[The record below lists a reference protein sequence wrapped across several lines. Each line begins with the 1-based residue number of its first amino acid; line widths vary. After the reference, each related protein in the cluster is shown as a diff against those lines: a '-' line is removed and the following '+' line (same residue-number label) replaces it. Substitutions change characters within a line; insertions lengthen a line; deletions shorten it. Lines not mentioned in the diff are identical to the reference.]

1 VYRAGLALLGGDVD
15 ATIVHARR
23 AQELSD
29 VADHLRQGS
38 AAALIGLAHWARGEL
53 GDAEER
59 YTAAIDHLR
68 AAGHISDVLGCSL
81 ALADIQ
87 IAHGR
92 LHDARA
98 TYDSALHLATDHQ
111 VVRGTADMHVGIAM
125 VLIEHDRLDEAARH
139 LELADACGERAGL
152 PQHAYRSRVAAAQ
165 LAAARG
171 ELDEAR
177 RLLADA
183 APRYDTDF
191 SPSTHPVAARIAR
204 VDLLRGDLASAR
216 RWAREAGVDRDESP
230 SYVREFELATL
241 ARTLVAAH
249 HVERDQRALD
259 DAISLLG
266 RLRAAAE
273 AGDRVGG
280 LIEIVVVLAT
290 AHQGAGDRTA
300 AADELERALALA
312 APDDHVRVFL
322 DVTPSLAPLLRSM
335 PLDDVAG
342 RHRDRVVA
350 GIGGT
355 GAPSPSAKPL
365 VVDLSSREREVL
377 RLLRSDLSGPEI
389 ARELHVSLNTL
400 RTHTKSIYTK
410 LGATNRRAA
419 VRIAA
424 DHGL

>member
-1 VYRAGLALLGGDVD
+1 
-15 ATIVHARR
+15 
-23 AQELSD
+23 
-29 VADHLRQGS
+29 
-38 AAALIGLAHWARGEL
+38 
-53 GDAEER
+53 
-59 YTAAIDHLR
+59 
-68 AAGHISDVLGCSL
+68 
-81 ALADIQ
+81 
-87 IAHGR
+87 
-92 LHDARA
+92 
-98 TYDSALHLATDHQ
+98 
-111 VVRGTADMHVGIAM
+111 
-125 VLIEHDRLDEAARH
+125 
-139 LELADACGERAGL
+139 
-152 PQHAYRSRVAAAQ
+152 
-165 LAAARG
+165 
-171 ELDEAR
+171 
-177 RLLADA
+177 
-183 APRYDTDF
+183 
-191 SPSTHPVAARIAR
+191 
-204 VDLLRGDLASAR
+204 
-216 RWAREAGVDRDESP
+216 
-230 SYVREFELATL
+230 
-241 ARTLVAAH
+241 
-249 HVERDQRALD
+249 
-259 DAISLLG
+259 
-266 RLRAAAE
+266 
-273 AGDRVGG
+273 
-280 LIEIVVVLAT
+280 VLAT